1 MTPSWLT
8 AFVDLAPGDHDAGQ
22 AFWRAVTGYAV
33 SPARGGHGEFATLLP
48 SDGDGDGY
56 LRTQRLGHGP
66 SGHHLDLHV
75 ADPRAA
81 ADRAVGLGAT
91 EVDDQGDVVVLRSP
105 AGLTFCAVP
114 EEGQGTRRPAPATWP
129 DGLRSQVD
137 QVCLDLPPSSYDEE
151 CAFWAALTGFTP
163 GAVSPGFPEF
173 RRLDGPGALRL
184 LLQRL
189 DDDRAPGLHLD
200 LAADDPAAE
209 VERHLALGARFHAEG
224 RGWTVLETP
233 YGVAYCVTSR
243 PPGTQG
249 PRPGT

>member
-8 AFVDLAPGDHDAGQ
+8 AFVDLAPADHDAGV

-33 SPARGGHGEFATLLP
+33 SPARGEHGQFATLVP
-48 SDGDGDGY
+48 PDGDGY
-56 LRTQRLGHGP
+56 LRTQRLGDGP

-81 ADRAVGLGAT
+81 ADRAVGLGAV

-105 AGLTFCAVP
+105 AGLPFCTVP
-114 EEGQGTRRPAPATWP
+114 EQGTRRPLPAAWP
-129 DGLRSQVD
+129 DGRRSQVD
-137 QVCLDLPPSSYDEE
+137 QVALDLPPSSYDEE
-151 CAFWAALTGFTP
+151 CAFWADLTGFTP
-163 GAVSPGFPEF
+163 GTVRPGLEF

-189 DDDRAPGLHLD
+189 DAGRAPGFHLD
-200 LAADDPAAE
+200 LAADDRATE
-209 VERHLALGARFHAEG
+209 VERHLALGARRRVDG
-224 RGWTVLETP
+224 RGWTVLEAP
-233 YGVAYCVTSR
+233 YGVPYCITDR